1 MERAFIDTNAWFAYA
16 NHHDPDHRRIRIVLQ
31 MFQGRLI
38 TLDFV
43 FAETV
48 TLCLYRLGHQV
59 AATVGEVLRDPMAFQ
74 NLTSSDHQGT
84 PMPDQRS

>member
-1 MERAFIDTNAWFAYA
+1 MERAFVDTSAWFAYA
-16 NHHDPDHRRIRIVLQ
+16 NRQDPDHQRIRTVLQ
-31 MFQGRLI
+31 TFQGRLI
-38 TLDFV
+38 TSNFIFD
-43 FAETV
+43 ETV